1 MTSRPFLLLT
11 FLLATRSSFY
21 GHSADGSDYLS
32 FLHGVLRMPWQS
44 LFTDPTTAGLR
55 LLSTA
60 IPLMALPEFSLAW
73 VIPLVTRLP
82 LASALRL
89 QPFR

>member
-1 MTSRPFLLLT
+1 MTGRPLLLVT

-32 FLHGVLRMPWQS
+32 FPSWCAEDALAVT
-44 LFTDPTTAGLR
+44 FT
-55 LLSTA
+55 
-60 IPLMALPEFSLAW
+60 AL
-73 VIPLVTRLP
+73 LP